1 MVDTPDAIRPMEG
14 DGAYNRSSRVQAAGL
29 LPAVSL
35 LEQAARAAPLAPAP
49 EAVVIADYGA
59 SEGRNSLLPMARA
72 VGALRARIDP
82 ERAINIVHTD
92 LPDNDFSAL
101 FETLANDPESYLKHD
116 PNAFAYAVGR
126 SYFEQLMPSLSV
138 TLGWSSWAIQWL
150 SRVPGPIPDQVQVA
164 YSRDAGAGEAF
175 ARQAA
180 EDWRTFLLMRGR
192 ELRSGGRLVV
202 LTMALD
208 AEGRFGYAPVLDA
221 LYATLREMVAD
232 GFFKPDELS
241 RMAIP
246 TVGRSK
252 EDFAAPFAEGGRF
265 AGLAIEHLEVFMGQD
280 RIWAGFE
287 TSGDADAFGAEWPR
301 FSRASVFPSLASAL
315 DNSADAG
322 RTAKFFDRLET
333 GLAARLAK
341 APAEMEIPLAKM
353 LLVKGNAAA

>member
-1 MVDTPDAIRPMEG
+1 
-14 DGAYNRSSRVQAAGL
+14 
-29 LPAVSL
+29 
-35 LEQAARAAPLAPAP
+35 
-49 EAVVIADYGA
+49 
-59 SEGRNSLLPMARA
+59 MARA

-126 SYFEQLMPSLSV
+126 SYFEQILPSNSV

-150 SRVPGPIPDQVQVA
+150 SRVPAMIPDQVQVA
-164 YSRDAGAGEAF
+164 YSRDPAALEAF

-180 EDWRTFLLMRGR
+180 EDWRRFLLMRRR
-192 ELRSGGRLVV
+192 ELRHGGRLVV

-208 AEGRFGYAPVLDA
+208 AEGRFGYAPVLGS
-221 LYATLREMVAD
+221 LYATLREMVGD
-232 GFFKPDELS
+232 RFLKPDELS

-252 EDFAAPFAEGGRF
+252 EDLAAPFAEDGRF
-265 AGLAIEHLEVFMGQD
+265 AGLTIEELEVFMGED

-287 TSGDADAFGAEWPR
+287 TSGDADAFGAEWAR

-315 DNSADAG
+315 DKGPDTG

-353 LLVKGNAAA
+353 LLVKGDAPA